1 MKRLKF
7 TLRLIR
13 WPREDK
19 CTCPA
24 KAPKTQQN
32 DFKPKRE
39 EEKKMIQQNS
49 RAPGDTIKG
58 RVSERSDR
66 KREETVTETD

>member
-1 MKRLKF
+1 
-7 TLRLIR
+7 
-13 WPREDK
+13 
-19 CTCPA
+19 
-24 KAPKTQQN
+24 
-32 DFKPKRE
+32 
-39 EEKKMIQQNS
+39 MIQQNS